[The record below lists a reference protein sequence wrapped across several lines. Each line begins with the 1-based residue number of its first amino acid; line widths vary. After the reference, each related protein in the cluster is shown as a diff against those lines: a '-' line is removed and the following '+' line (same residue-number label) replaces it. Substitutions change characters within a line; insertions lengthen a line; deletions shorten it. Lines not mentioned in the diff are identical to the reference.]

1 MRHGE
6 EVCKQYEDE
15 DWCKIKSFMW
25 LKIGNMVIDSVE
37 DDGARWVRGAGF
49 DEAWKDYKDRPRQV
63 HI

>member
-1 MRHGE
+1 VRHGE

-37 DDGARWVRGAGF
+37 DDGAHWVRSAGF
-49 DEAWKDYKDRPRQV
+49 GDAWKDYKDRST
-63 HI
+63 

>member
-1 MRHGE
+1 
-6 EVCKQYEDE
+6 
-15 DWCKIKSFMW
+15 MW

-37 DDGARWVRGAGF
+37 DDGTNWVRSAGF